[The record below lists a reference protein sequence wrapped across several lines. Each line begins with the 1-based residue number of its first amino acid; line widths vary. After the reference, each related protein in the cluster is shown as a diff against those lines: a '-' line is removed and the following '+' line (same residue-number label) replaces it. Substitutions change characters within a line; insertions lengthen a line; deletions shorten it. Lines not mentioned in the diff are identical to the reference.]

1 MECSKFPKEIHDAL
15 GYYVYRLIDPRDGS
29 TFYIGKGIGDRLFQH
44 VSMSE
49 KLEGNQDQYSEKHK
63 TILGIRN
70 AGLEPI
76 HIVHRHGLTE
86 KEAFQVEAAL
96 IDATPGLTNEQ
107 GGHGSADFGP
117 AHASELI
124 RRYQLDEFKPQHR
137 LLVIKLSHS
146 IETRNLKD
154 AVRAAWRIN
163 VKRAESAELVL
174 GVVNGVCVVV
184 LQAKDKKWIPAT
196 KANFA
201 FLPEDRAGRYGFEA
215 VDVSVHI
222 ARLYL
227 GKKLPK
233 VFKAKKGAA
242 SPFLYINC

>member
-1 MECSKFPKEIHDAL
+1 MNESKFPKEIHDAL

-44 VSMSE
+44 VAMSE
-49 KLEGNQDQYSEKHK
+49 KLEANQDQYSEKHK

-86 KEAFQVEAAL
+86 REAYQVEAAL

-117 AHASELI
+117 AHASELV
-124 RRYQLDEFKPQHR
+124 RRYQLDEFEPQHR
-137 LLVIKLSHS
+137 LLVIKLSRS
-146 IETRNLKD
+146 LENRSLKD
-154 AVRAAWRIN
+154 AVRAAWRIS
-163 VKRAESAELVL
+163 VERAESADFVL

-184 LQAKDKKWIPAT
+184 LQAKGKKWIPAT

-201 FLPEDRAGRYGFEA
+201 FLDEDKEHRHGFEA
-215 VDVSVHI
+215 VDVSDHV

-227 GKKLPK
+227 GKKLPEA
-233 VFKAKKGAA
+233 FRAKKGAA
-242 SPFLYINC
+242 QPFLYINC